1 MKNKILFIKG
11 STFEAVNDSIAKM
24 LAVAFPGYEL
34 VQVDIAHDLLGGRRS
49 IYGFLNLL
57 FIFKEYGLKAFLSKK
72 TLRRYFFRTPYIFN
86 QIQKL
91 MAKRFGQRSDI
102 AFSFQVHS
110 MFNTKLEGIPYYVYT
125 DRSHLANLQN
135 PEFKPRQLF
144 SKQWIVCERT
154 IYAQATIVFTRSTNI
169 SKSLVEQYSCPP
181 EKVRCVYAGGTT
193 PQELA
198 QDNSE
203 KYKSENILFVGR
215 NWELKGGPELVK
227 AFKAILPEYPK
238 ATLTIVGCSP
248 KLDHSNINIVGPL
261 EPMNIASYYQQA
273 AIFCLPTR
281 TEAFGMAFVE
291 ALQYMLP
298 IIGTNIEAIPDMI
311 EEGHNGY
318 LVPVKD
324 SSAIAIALEKLL
336 GDTNKCKEFGEHS
349 YQLAQTRYTWE
360 AVGKAIRISIEEK
373 VPTL

>member
-1 MKNKILFIKG
+1 
-11 STFEAVNDSIAKM
+11 M
-24 LAVAFPGYEL
+24 LAAAFPGYEL
-34 VQVDIAHDLLGGRRS
+34 VQADVVGDLLGGRRS

-57 FIFKEYGLKAFLSKK
+57 FLFKEYGLKAFDSKK
-72 TLRRYFFRTPYIFN
+72 TLRRYFFRTPYIFK
-86 QIQKL
+86 QIQTL

-110 MFNTKLEGIPYYVYT
+110 MFNTKLEGIPYFVYT

-135 PEFKPRQLF
+135 PEFNPEQLF
-144 SKQWIVCERT
+144 SKQWITCEQS
-154 IYAQATIVFTRSTNI
+154 IYDQATLVFTRSTNI
-169 SKSLVEQYSCPP
+169 SKSLVEQYNCPP

-215 NWELKGGPELVK
+215 NWELKGGPELVE
-227 AFKAILPEYPK
+227 AFEKVLPDYPN
-238 ATLTIVGCSP
+238 ATLTIIGCTP
-248 KLDHSNINIVGPL
+248 TLNNPQIKVIGPL
-261 EPMNIASYYQQA
+261 SPSELSDYYEQAS
-273 AIFCLPTR
+273 IFCLPTR

-291 ALQYMLP
+291 ALQYKLP

-311 EEGHNGY
+311 EDSHNGY

-324 SSAIAIALEKLL
+324 SAAIAQALGKLL
-336 GDTNKCKEFGEHS
+336 GDSDKCKQFGEHS
-349 YQLAQTRYTWE
+349 YQIAQTRYTWE
-360 AVGKAIRISIEEK
+360 AVGKAIRIAIEEK
-373 VPTL
+373 VSTL